1 MSKNKF
7 FVVWK
12 GKQPGIYSSWE
23 ECKQQVHQFEGALF
37 KGFATEE
44 EAKKAFESLP
54 WKYIDIRNNA
64 QNKSSGKKG
73 KKASIGQP
81 IMESISVD
89 AACSGNPGLL
99 EYRGVYTKTGKEI
112 FHQGPFR
119 NGTNNIGEFLAIVHA
134 LALMKQNNSQL
145 PLYSDSRT
153 ALKWVKQKKANT
165 KLEKNEEN
173 KSLFELIER
182 AENWLQNNDYSTP
195 LLKWETEAWGE
206 IPADFG
212 RK

>member
-23 ECKQQVHQFEGALF
+23 ECKRQVHQFEGALF

-54 WKYIDIRNNA
+54 WKYIGTRNNA
-64 QNKSSGKKG
+64 QNKPSGEKMP
-73 KKASIGQP
+73 IGQP

>member
-23 ECKQQVHQFEGALF
+23 ECKRQVHQFEGALF

-54 WKYIDIRNNA
+54 WKYIDTRNNA
-64 QNKSSGKKG
+64 QNKSSREKMP
-73 KKASIGQP
+73 IGQP

-153 ALKWVKQKKANT
+153 ALKWVQQKKAKT

>member
-23 ECKQQVHQFEGALF
+23 ECKRQVHQFEGALF

-54 WKYIDIRNNA
+54 WKYIDTRNNA
-64 QNKSSGKKG
+64 QNKSSGKKA
-73 KKASIGQP
+73 KKTFIGEP

-153 ALKWVKQKKANT
+153 ALKWVQQKKAKT

-182 AENWLQNNDYSTP
+182 AEKWLQNNDYSTP

>member
-23 ECKQQVHQFEGALF
+23 ECNRQVHQFEGAKF
-37 KGFATEE
+37 KGFATEK
-44 EAKKAFESLP
+44 EAQQAFKSP
-54 WKYIDIRNNA
+54 YWKYIGTSNNA
-64 QNKSSGKKG
+64 QKKPAG
-73 KKASIGQP
+73 EKIPVGQP

-89 AACSGNPGLL
+89 AACSGNPGML

-134 LALMKQNNSQL
+134 LALLKQKNSQL

-153 ALKWVKQKKANT
+153 ALKWVQQKKAKT

-173 KSLFELIER
+173 EYLFELIAR
-182 AENWLQNNDYSTP
+182 AENWLQNNEYSTP

>member
-23 ECKQQVHQFEGALF
+23 ECKRQVHQFEGALF

-54 WKYIDIRNNA
+54 WKYIGTRNNT
-64 QNKSSGKKG
+64 QNKPSGKKTP
-73 KKASIGQP
+73 IGQP

-182 AENWLQNNDYSTP
+182 AEKWLQNNDYSTP

>member
-23 ECKQQVHQFEGALF
+23 ECKRQVHQFEGALF

-54 WKYIDIRNNA
+54 WKYIGTRNNA
-64 QNKSSGKKG
+64 QNKPSGEKMP
-73 KKASIGQP
+73 IGQP

-153 ALKWVKQKKANT
+153 ALKWVQQKKAKT

-182 AENWLQNNDYSTP
+182 AEKWLQNNDYSTP

>member
-23 ECKQQVHQFEGALF
+23 ECKRQVHQFEGALF

-64 QNKSSGKKG
+64 QNKSSREKMP
-73 KKASIGQP
+73 IGQP

-153 ALKWVKQKKANT
+153 ALKWVQQKKAKT